1 MSISTFDCLG
11 PIMIGPSSSHTAGAA
26 KIGLVANKI
35 SDNDIKSVIF
45 YLHGSFAKTYK
56 GHGTD
61 KALLGG
67 LLGFDEKDKRIKFSF
82 ELAKERKIE
91 YKFIAK
97 DLGDVHP
104 NTVLIE
110 IISSDNKK
118 ISIQGTSTGGGAME
132 INSLNG
138 LKVKFSGTKPT
149 IITTHKDVPGVV
161 SKVTAILAEK
171 NLNISTMS
179 VSKNETSNTASMIIE
194 LDEKFDYSIKK
205 ILLDNIS
212 SIEKIYLF

>member
-35 SDNDIKSVIF
+35 ADNNIKSVSF
-45 YLHGSFAKTYK
+45 YLHGSFAKTHK

-67 LLGFDEKDKRIKFSF
+67 ILGFDEKDKRIRHSF
-82 ELAKERKIE
+82 EIAKERNLE
-91 YKFIAK
+91 FKFIEK

-110 IISSDNKK
+110 MTSNENNITT
-118 ISIQGTSTGGGAME
+118 IQGTSTGGGAME
-132 INSLNG
+132 INMLNG
-138 LKVKFSGTKPT
+138 LNVKFSGSAPT
-149 IITTHKDVPGVV
+149 IITVHNDIPGVV
-161 SKVTAILAEK
+161 AKVTAILAEK
-171 NLNISTMS
+171 FLNISTMS
-179 VSKNETSNTASMIIE
+179 VLKDESNNTATMIIE
-194 LDEKFDYSIKK
+194 LDKKFDNSIKNLLLSK
-205 ILLDNIS
+205 IEAVS
-212 SIEKIYLF
+212 KIYLF